1 MLTLGLPQVGSDQ
14 HIGSFNWARRQTL
27 VRIKE
32 DTALQSRVST
42 LPVTTYPPVVLHPLA
57 ELIVGAKFGDGM
69 LELARAV
76 CGSMELVLDDKACC
90 SICVLNSA
98 KVMPFSSD
106 LSTTELS

>member
-27 VRIKE
+27 IRIKE

-57 ELIVGAKFGDGM
+57 ELIVGAQVGDGM

-90 SICVLNSA
+90 SICVLDSA
-98 KVMPFSSD
+98 KVFCHFP
-106 LSTTELS
+106 LT